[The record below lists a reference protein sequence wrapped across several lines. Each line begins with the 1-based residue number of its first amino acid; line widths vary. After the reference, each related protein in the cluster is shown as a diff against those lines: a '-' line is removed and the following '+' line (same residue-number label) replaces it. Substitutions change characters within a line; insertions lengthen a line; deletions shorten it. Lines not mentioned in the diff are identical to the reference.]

1 MNRQLD
7 GIAAQYVQ
15 KAIETRGVRVITGR
29 APVAVIGAANAG
41 EMRATAV
48 QLEDGELLPADL
60 VVVATG
66 IQPIAELASATGL
79 PVARGIV
86 VDNGMRT
93 TDSAVFALGECC
105 ERDGETVG
113 LVAPIWQQVEVLAAN
128 LCGEPQQFTT
138 QPYVTMLKVSGIDVH
153 AMGELETSADTR
165 ALTYQDRGRGIY
177 KKLMLREQRVV
188 GGLLFG
194 DIADSQLF
202 FNLIQQQCEVSSN
215 YCRLLLAG
223 EFSIQA
229 TPQLSLA
236 TA

>member
-1 MNRQLD
+1 
-7 GIAAQYVQ
+7 
-15 KAIETRGVRVITGR
+15 
-29 APVAVIGAANAG
+29 
-41 EMRATAV
+41 
-48 QLEDGELLPADL
+48 
-60 VVVATG
+60 
-66 IQPIAELASATGL
+66 
-79 PVARGIV
+79 
-86 VDNGMRT
+86 
-93 TDSAVFALGECC
+93 
-105 ERDGETVG
+105 
-113 LVAPIWQQVEVLAAN
+113 
-128 LCGEPQQFTT
+128 
-138 QPYVTMLKVSGIDVH
+138 MLKVSGIDVH

-223 EFSIQA
+223 EFSMQA
-229 TPQLSLA
+229 APSSNRA